1 MKKTADIHPVGN
13 YKLRKVKQGVR
24 MGINLNN
31 NNSFGKLT
39 TSNLNQAKATKNAG
53 NIADAKAAN
62 AANSANTLNSAT
74 LKSNQGLKLDSNNFG
89 KADVVPAN
97 DNPPVANAKG
107 KKSGGSDKGGKK
119 TWSDHYNDACEEW
132 KNATGSTVSGQSN
145 TEFVTTS
152 GGSGSTQGTCVG
164 LIAAIIATVRTIKG

>member
-1 MKKTADIHPVGN
+1 MKKTADIYPVGN

-53 NIADAKAAN
+53 NIADTKAAN

-89 KADVVPAN
+89 KTDIRPAN
-97 DNPPVANAKG
+97 DNPPVAKAESEKSDDKKD
-107 KKSGGSDKGGKK
+107 KKSLGECLAEASKEMDTQNVMK
-119 TWSDHYNDACEEW
+119 DA
-132 KNATGSTVSGQSN
+132 GMSGN
-145 TEFVTTS
+145 GAAYS
-152 GGSGSTQGTCVG
+152 GAGLAMLIVGVVKWITQ
-164 LIAAIIATVRTIKG
+164 